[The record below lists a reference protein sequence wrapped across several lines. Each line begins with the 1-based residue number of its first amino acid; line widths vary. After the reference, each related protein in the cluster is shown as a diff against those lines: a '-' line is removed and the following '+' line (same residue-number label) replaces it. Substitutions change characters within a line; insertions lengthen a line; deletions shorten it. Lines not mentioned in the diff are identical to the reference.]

1 VSNHVWRHKQTEDKR
16 TAIVILISLKR
27 EAENKSSEELKT
39 EILKALEESLMRIPL
54 LVLEDFI
61 VVQG

>member
-1 VSNHVWRHKQTEDKR
+1 MFEDTNKQTEAKR
-16 TAIVILISLKR
+16 TAIVILINLKR
-27 EAENKSSEELKT
+27 EAENKSNEELKT
-39 EILKALEESLMRIPL
+39 EILKALEESLVRIPW